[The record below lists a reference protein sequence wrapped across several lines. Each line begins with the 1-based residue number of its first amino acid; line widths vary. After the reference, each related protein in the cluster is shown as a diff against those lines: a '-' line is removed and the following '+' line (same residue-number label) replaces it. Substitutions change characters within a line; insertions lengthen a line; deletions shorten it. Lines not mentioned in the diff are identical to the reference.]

1 MESTQVYWE
10 DVEVGQEIPT
20 LVKHPTH
27 IQMLMWGGAVDDY
40 NPMHADNEIATGAGY
55 SEPIVFGPL
64 IWSFLVQMLTNWM
77 GVDGWLKKITVRHN
91 TPAFAGDDVTCRGKI
106 TDKYVK
112 DGEHYV
118 ELQIQADYT
127 RSGEAGTIGSAMVIL
142 PPKAHAHALP
152 SAEPIPDTMW
162 LRIR

>member
-1 MESTQVYWE
+1 MEPTQVYWE
-10 DVEVGQEIPT
+10 DVEVAQEIPT

-40 NPMHADNEIATGAGY
+40 NPMHADNEIATRAGY
-55 SEPIVFGPL
+55 PEPIVFGPL
-64 IWSFLVQMLTNWM
+64 IWAFLVQMLTSWI
-77 GVDGWLKKITVRHN
+77 GVDGWLTKITVRHN
-91 TPAFAGDDVTCRGKI
+91 TPAYAGDEVLCRGKV
-106 TDKYVK
+106 TLKYVK

-118 ELQIQADYT
+118 ELQIQADYP
-127 RSGEAGTIGSAMVIL
+127 SVEAGTIGSATVIL
-142 PPKAHAHALP
+142 PPKAHSHALP

>member
-1 MESTQVYWE
+1 MESTQVYWD

-40 NPMHADNEIATGAGY
+40 NPMHADNEIATRAGY

-64 IWSFLVQMLTNWM
+64 IWSFLVQMLSGWL
-77 GVDGWLKKITVRHN
+77 GVDGWLKKIAVRHHL
-91 TPAFAGDDVTCRGKI
+91 PALAGDDVVCRGKI

-118 ELQIQADYT
+118 ELQIQADYPS
-127 RSGEAGTIGSAMVIL
+127 REGGTTGSATVIL

-152 SAEPIPDTMW
+152 SAEPIPDTIW
-162 LRIR
+162 NRIL